1 MLFRVLCVML
11 CLAVVGLAVGGW
23 GPRRATTGLEA
34 AESTRGEV
42 MRLGKF
48 NSQNETVDFFS
59 AIEQGQI
66 RVRLIPRNARKAR
79 LLIDNQTEQPL
90 NVRFPAA
97 FAAVPVLA
105 QWQNWQPG
113 GQGQFGQQ
121 GQLGQGNNMPGKT
134 QQIGGSFPGPM
145 NQIGNGPF
153 MNIGNQNAQPG
164 QPGQPGKPWQQGF
177 GPIFNVAPEM
187 VGQMKLTTV
196 CLEHGK
202 PDPKPK
208 AKYEIRPVE
217 RVSDKPAVAELL
229 RLMSASGVSQ
239 RAAQVAAWHLN
250 NGKSWKELT
259 AMKKSKLLPVDP
271 VFSKQELAAGR
282 RLVEAANAAVE
293 ESAERK
299 KQDKSLKTSASTH
312 SVVQSNL
319 VRKTE

>member
-1 MLFRVLCVML
+1 MLFRVLCVTL
-11 CLAVVGLAVGGW
+11 CLAVAGLAVDAW

-34 AESTRGEV
+34 AEYARGEV

-48 NSQNETVDFFS
+48 NAENETVDFFS
-59 AIEQGQI
+59 AIKQGQI

-113 GQGQFGQQ
+113 GPGQFGRPNRP
-121 GQLGQGNNMPGKT
+121 GQLGQGNNGPGQT
-134 QQIGGSFPGPM
+134 QQIGGPFPGPI
-145 NQIGNGPF
+145 NQPGNGPF
-153 MNIGNQNAQPG
+153 MNIGNQNAQPVQQF
-164 QPGQPGKPWQQGF
+164 QPGRPWQQGF
-177 GPIFNVAPEM
+177 GPIFNVAPEK

-271 VFSKQELAAGR
+271 IFSKQELAAGR
-282 RLVEAANAAVE
+282 RLVDEANAAVE
-293 ESAERK
+293 ESAKRK
-299 KQDKSLKTSASTH
+299 QKEKSPKPSS
-312 SVVQSNL
+312 SN
-319 VRKTE
+319 R